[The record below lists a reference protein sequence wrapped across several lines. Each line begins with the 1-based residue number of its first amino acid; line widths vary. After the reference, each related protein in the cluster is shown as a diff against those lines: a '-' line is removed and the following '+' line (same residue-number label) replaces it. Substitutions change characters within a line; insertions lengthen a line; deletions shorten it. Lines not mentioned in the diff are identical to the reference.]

1 MRSAPDQFAVFIHFF
16 DAVKGNRTRLAARV
30 SQLKGEVV
38 PLFEMYFLK
47 WDTDDFLLNVVE
59 IPNFEIGFSELL
71 IPPDSI
77 Q

>member
-16 DAVKGNRTRLAARV
+16 DAVKGNRTQLAARV
-30 SQLKGEVV
+30 SQMKGEVV

-59 IPNFEIGFSELL
+59 IPDREFAFSELL
-71 IPPDSI
+71 IPPDPI